1 MTYIIV
7 LLAYVAILFAVAWT
21 SRRSLGVPTLVLAS
35 GALLADLW
43 TDSLTPVVAQ
53 AGLVV
58 TKPPLTSIVAV
69 AITLAPALLV
79 MFRAHKTRSHKHS
92 LVGSLIFAILA
103 AMLTYS
109 AFSGAVVLDA
119 ASQQYATQITQYRA
133 IIITVCVVL
142 ALLETVVI
150 RHNKPH
156 AKELKK

>member
-1 MTYIIV
+1 MVYFYAIAAV
-7 LLAYVAILFAVAWT
+7 LL
-21 SRRSLGVPTLVLAS
+21 
-35 GALLADLW
+35 
-43 TDSLTPVVAQ
+43 VV
-53 AGLVV
+53 
-58 TKPPLTSIVAV
+58 
-69 AITLAPALLV
+69 
-79 MFRAHKTRSHKHS
+79 
-92 LVGSLIFAILA
+92 AILA

-142 ALLETVVI
+142 ALLETVTI